1 MIRSMI
7 ICEVSEEAKENGL
20 PETVAD
26 SSTSP
31 AMSSSITEA
40 LELLEQRL
48 RWLLLLLL
56 VLLEQGGS
64 C

>member
-1 MIRSMI
+1 MI
-7 ICEVSEEAKENGL
+7 ICEVSEEAKEKGL
-20 PETVAD
+20 PETVAE

-48 RWLLLLLL
+48 RLLL

>member
-1 MIRSMI
+1 MI
-7 ICEVSEEAKENGL
+7 ICEVSDEAKEKGL
-20 PETVAD
+20 PETVAE

-40 LELLEQRL
+40 LELLEQSIR
-48 RWLLLLLL
+48 LLLLL